1 MCEIEKKIAAVVV
14 LYNPDKTVLKN
25 ISTYTSSV
33 GKLYIVDNTPDGKI
47 KKSFDISSLSNT
59 EYIQLG
65 ENKGIAY
72 ALNKGMEMAKR
83 DGFKFLLTMDQD
95 SKFEDGVLE
104 GYLKYAYKLFVENEK
119 IAIIGISHDAYNP
132 KYPEKDW
139 EYAKEIISSGM
150 LISLARSL
158 YIGNFRED
166 FFIDFVDYEYCY
178 RAWRM
183 GYKAAIITKYQLT
196 HQIDG
201 VHPIDFLGIHFNNH
215 NNHNRVR
222 VYYLFRNALIVMKS
236 YPSTIPE
243 WLILYL
249 KIWIKTICVENDK
262 LGKLKY
268 SLYGLYDGMTK
279 KMGKIQ
285 HNY

>member
-1 MCEIEKKIAAVVV
+1 MCEIGKDIAAVVV
-14 LYNPDKTVLKN
+14 LYNPDKTVQKN
-25 ISTYTSSV
+25 ISTYASSV
-33 GKLYIVDNTPDGKI
+33 GKLYIVDNTPAGKT
-47 KKSFDISSLSNT
+47 KSSFDISILPNT
-59 EYIQLG
+59 EYIRLG

-72 ALNKGMEMAKR
+72 ALNKGLKMAKS

-95 SKFEDGVLE
+95 SRFEDGVLE
-104 GYLKYAYKLFVENEK
+104 EYAKYASKLFVENDN
-119 IAIIGISHDAYNP
+119 IAIIGISHNAY
-132 KYPEKDW
+132 KKRYPEKDW

-150 LISLARSL
+150 MISLDRSS
-158 YIGNFRED
+158 YIGEFRED

-178 RAWRM
+178 RAWHM
-183 GYKAAIITKYQLT
+183 GYKAVVITKYQLT

-222 VYYLFRNALIVMKS
+222 VYYLFRNALIVMKL

-243 WLILYL
+243 WLLLYI

-262 LGKLKY
+262 IGKLKY

-279 KMGKIQ
+279 KMGEIQ
-285 HNY
+285 HN